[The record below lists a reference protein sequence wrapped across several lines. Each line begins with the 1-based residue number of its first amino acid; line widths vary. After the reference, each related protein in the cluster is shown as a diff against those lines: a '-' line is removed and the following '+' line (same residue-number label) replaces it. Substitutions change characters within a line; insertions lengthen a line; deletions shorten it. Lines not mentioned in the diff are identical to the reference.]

1 MKGGREKKELLV
13 LGISAQTVM
22 STVSGPQKKWG
33 TASSYLVFNGRM
45 GSPECS
51 PLLGSFISD
60 PFHLHLAN
68 FLWFLLAFIQVIF
81 SDHGVVVQ
89 APNPASR
96 MLKQMLI
103 AC

>member
-1 MKGGREKKELLV
+1 
-13 LGISAQTVM
+13 
-22 STVSGPQKKWG
+22 
-33 TASSYLVFNGRM
+33 M

-89 APNPASR
+89 SPNPVPR
-96 MLKQMLI
+96 LLNRKLI
-103 AC
+103 AR